1 MQSHCVWPR
10 TLIYKEKQM
19 GRPIKRRFFGVYTTA
34 GTATGGESVQTFQ
47 VIAKGSNYS
56 QGTTISTAA
65 SVIGGTAASGTVTVT
80 VANGAITTAT
90 VSVAGNGYT
99 TAPAVTITRATNVA
113 VVGTTYYGNSTTPT
127 VKLATTSG
135 LFVGMVANSS
145 ILGSGTISIA
155 SIDTANANIVLSA
168 NITASISNT
177 PLLWSDRGTGGIVTA
192 NLFASTTT
200 ANTIQ
205 ANAWT
210 TTSGVGKQADIVSQR
225 SSRRYRV
232 TNSTETA
239 VARLVAETADV
250 NLAGPSAAG
259 SMTITATDSTGGTYL
274 VKKLESR
281 TACLVRVTGTQF
293 ANNEHVSWNITGAVL
308 NTSVKLATND

>member
-1 MQSHCVWPR
+1 
-10 TLIYKEKQM
+10 M
-19 GRPIKRRFFGVYTTA
+19 GRPIKRKFFGVYTTA
-34 GTATGGESVQTFQ
+34 GTATGGEGVQTYQ

-56 QGTTISTAA
+56 QGVTITTADSP
-65 SVIGGTAASGTVTVT
+65 IGGTSAAGTVTVT
-80 VANGAITTAT
+80 AANGAITTAS
-90 VSVAGNGYT
+90 VSTAGNGYT
-99 TAPAVTITRATNVA
+99 TAPTVTIVRATNVA
-113 VVGTTYYGNSTTPT
+113 VVATTYYGNAASNTLGVASTT
-127 VKLATTSG
+127 G

-155 SIDTANANIVLSA
+155 TIDAPNSNVTLSA
-168 NITASISNT
+168 GITNNISNT
-177 PLLWSDRGTGGIVTA
+177 PLLFSDRGTGGIVTA
-192 NLFASTTT
+192 NLFATTTT

-250 NLAGPSAAG
+250 NLAGPSAVG
-259 SMTITATDSTGGTYL
+259 TMTITATDSAGGTYL